1 MNNVKRK
8 LVSIGIAILAVLTIG
23 TISAYAAPPR
33 GNLDQCGNGPLSAP
47 VPCNNGNWINGNLN
61 SNQAHY
67 FEGETVPYRLRLTNI
82 PAGTHNVTI
91 EWDTLKSG
99 KHALDYVTTFNR
111 TETTADPCSG
121 AGFTCSGLNTTFPI
135 PLDSNVAAAGIT
147 QIPGVFTLFG
157 GTITAVSG
165 YTVSGTDNSTRITI
179 TFTNNANS
187 PNLVL
192 AWGGHISTRRDW
204 GIGNSAI
211 SIPGSPYHTRFIDL
225 DGSGGNQ
232 DRSLAS
238 AAVIFPGSITIIKD
252 AIPDDSTAT
261 FNFTA
266 TPSPLTNFNLTD
278 PTNPNKTFS
287 NISNFATYTITEQLL
302 SGWNFTGIGCTVID
316 PGVGGGSTSSS
327 GSTLTVNLVEGNVV
341 QCTFTN
347 QRQQGTL
354 IVIKHV
360 INDNGGTNVSSDF
373 TMNVTGT
380 NVTPA
385 SFPGNESGTTIS
397 LDPGSYSVNE
407 TGPAGYTNSTIGDCT
422 GSIAA
427 GETKTCTVIN
437 NDQAATLIVKKHVIN
452 DNGGT
457 NVSSDFTMN
466 VTGTNVTPASFP
478 GDESG
483 TIVTLDANTPYSVS
497 EIGPSGYTETQS
509 ADCSGTIPNGQTKTC
524 IVTNNDNASTLIVI
538 KHVINDNG
546 GTNVSGDFTMN
557 VTGTNVTPNDF
568 AGQESPGTT
577 VTLDAGSYSVNET
590 GPFGYDA
597 SFSADC
603 SGTIANGEIKICTVT
618 NNDQFRHLSFT
629 KIGALNITS
638 KSTDYTINVTNDG
651 DVNVTI
657 VNITDPNSA
666 VSCDTTFSS
675 LLEPGQTIHC
685 SVSYPTDTTI
695 TATTLIEIELAPSQ
709 PHIFWTV

>member
-8 LVSIGIAILAVLTIG
+8 LVSIGITILAVLTMA
-23 TISAYAAPPR
+23 TISAYAAPAK
-33 GNLDQCGNGPLSAP
+33 GNLDQCGNGHLSAP

-67 FEGETVPYRLRLTNI
+67 FEGESVPYRLRLTNI

-135 PLDSNVAAAGIT
+135 PLDSNVAAAGVT

-165 YTVSGTDNSTRITI
+165 YTVSGADNSTRIII

-192 AWGGHISTRRDW
+192 AWGGHISTRKDW

-225 DGSGGNQ
+225 DGAGGNQ

-238 AAVIFPGSITIIKD
+238 AAVIFPSSITIVKD
-252 AIPDDSTAT
+252 AIPNDSTAT

-287 NISNFATYTITEQLL
+287 NISNFATYTVTEQLL
-302 SGWNFTGIGCTVID
+302 SGWNLTGIGCTVID
-316 PGVGGGSTSSS
+316 SGVGGGSTSSS
-327 GSTLTVNLVEGNVV
+327 GSTLTINLVEGNVV

-347 QRQQGTL
+347 QRQQS
-354 IVIKHV
+354 
-360 INDNGGTNVSSDF
+360 N
-373 TMNVTGT
+373 
-380 NVTPA
+380 
-385 SFPGNESGTTIS
+385 
-397 LDPGSYSVNE
+397 
-407 TGPAGYTNSTIGDCT
+407 
-422 GSIAA
+422 
-427 GETKTCTVIN
+427 
-437 NDQAATLIVKKHVIN
+437 
-452 DNGGT
+452 
-457 NVSSDFTMN
+457 
-466 VTGTNVTPASFP
+466 
-478 GDESG
+478 
-483 TIVTLDANTPYSVS
+483 
-497 EIGPSGYTETQS
+497 
-509 ADCSGTIPNGQTKTC
+509 
-524 IVTNNDNASTLIVI
+524 LIVI

-568 AGQESPGTT
+568 PGQESPGTT
-577 VTLDAGSYSVNET
+577 VTLDAGSYSVTET
-590 GPFGYDA
+590 GPFGYA
-597 SFSADC
+597 SSFSADC
-603 SGTIANGEIKICTVT
+603 SGTIANGETKTCTVT

-629 KIGALNITS
+629 KIGALNITG

-675 LLEPGQTIHC
+675 LLEPSQTIHC
-685 SVSYPTDTTI
+685 SVSYPTDMTVVI
-695 TATTLIEIELAPSQ
+695 NATTEIEIELAPSQ